1 MVPLVSHSSSPPRK
15 RGSSLRS
22 DRAQVLDPRFRED
35 DDGAEAE
42 ACRQVVSVYREVG
55 RRGLIAGSSG
65 NVSHRTHDGMIITPS
80 GCSAETLESDVLVPM
95 TLAGAVRGPLTPSSE
110 WAMHAAIYLA
120 YPVAQCIVHTHADA
134 CTALACLNE
143 KLPSFHYMVANFG
156 GDDVRC
162 APYVTFGTPELAR
175 LAVSALAQRTA
186 CLLANHGMIVHA
198 PTADRALTDA
208 IVLETLCRQYLLAR
222 SAGAVRLL
230 TADEVRAAHER
241 YQTYGQPERSTT
253 RSP

>member
-1 MVPLVSHSSSPPRK
+1 MATAPPSPRRK
-15 RGSSLRS
+15 RGPWG
-22 DRAQVLDPRFRED
+22 DDED
-35 DDGAEAE
+35 MR
-42 ACRQVVSVYREVG
+42 RQVTTVYREVG

-65 NVSHRTHDGMIITPS
+65 NVSHRTRAGMVITPS
-80 GCSAETLESDVLVPM
+80 GCSAESLEPDALVPM
-95 TLAGAVRGPLTPSSE
+95 TLAGDVKGNATPSSE

-120 YPVAQCIVHTHADA
+120 YPAAQCVVHTHADA

-143 KLPSFHYMVANFG
+143 ALPAFHYMVANFG

-175 LAVSALAQRTA
+175 FAVAALTGRTA

-198 PTADRALTDA
+198 PTAERALTA
-208 IVLETLCRQYLLAR
+208 AVVLETLCRQYLLAR

-230 TADEVRAAHER
+230 SADEMRAAHER
-241 YQTYGQPERSTT
+241 YRSYGPGRPHRAERSG
-253 RSP
+253 